1 MTPPDFSGL
10 ASRSVILI
18 RSALDLN
25 NGFPPP
31 KTTGA
36 KARSSS
42 SNRPRV
48 KSVAERFAL
57 PKTNRSLPGC
67 CLSLATSSSG
77 FAFTSRVLF
86 HSAFFNVFE
95 KTIFGI
101 VFMKSAT
108 SPFWEGQYPAIP
120 SYVTRP
126 NKSIPV
132 DLDCSI
138 AYFSSSSPQMVSC
151 QSMSQLFG
159 PSKKPSSV
167 TRFHMMSLLI
177 LFTDPGSV
185 RSLER
190 SIARRTNIRYH
201 SLPRGSASTQ
211 NPLLERP
218 PIDSF
223 DLSSLS
229 DRIRVGCRPFD
240 EDRSPLVSKAEGNP
254 ESECGEHGGRGE
266 GVSVPAQPKL
276 RIEGASD
283 GQHHR

>member
-1 MTPPDFSGL
+1 
-10 ASRSVILI
+10 
-18 RSALDLN
+18 
-25 NGFPPP
+25 
-31 KTTGA
+31 
-36 KARSSS
+36 
-42 SNRPRV
+42 
-48 KSVAERFAL
+48 SVAERFAL

-132 DLDCSI
+132 DFDCSI

-167 TRFHMMSLLI
+167 TRFHMMSFLI
-177 LFTDPGSV
+177 V
-185 RSLER
+185 R
-190 SIARRTNIRYH
+190 I
-201 SLPRGSASTQ
+201 
-211 NPLLERP
+211 RP
-218 PIDSF
+218 PIHRCWRNEGTERESNPSLPPRGGHNAGVRPYTTVPF
-223 DLSSLS
+223 LLSESP
-229 DRIRVGCRPFD
+229 CRQF
-240 EDRSPLVSKAEGNP
+240 V
-254 ESECGEHGGRGE
+254 
-266 GVSVPAQPKL
+266 
-276 RIEGASD
+276 
-283 GQHHR
+283 